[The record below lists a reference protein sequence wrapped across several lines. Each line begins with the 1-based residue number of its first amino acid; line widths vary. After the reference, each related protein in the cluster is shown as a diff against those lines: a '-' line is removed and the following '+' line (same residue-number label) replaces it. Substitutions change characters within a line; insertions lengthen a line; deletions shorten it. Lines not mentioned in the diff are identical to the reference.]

1 MGDNRGRR
9 AHSNR
14 SIREGGDEKIRTSV
28 GSAARR
34 AGDTGGGGGR
44 PPCGLLLSNAG
55 HYQTYGARTIKL
67 PEVTRETRLAFI
79 IGITKK
85 SLSRPYPPR
94 IAIFAKGDKAQKLII
109 VALENHYID
118 TLYRARALLA
128 MLTSMTR
135 TTPFIVDLGLADY
148 LTFFDLAKLLGFE
161 QITISDGDKF
171 THQVILQ

>member
-1 MGDNRGRR
+1 MRKFGL
-9 AHSNR
+9 AW
-14 SIREGGDEKIRTSV
+14 TALLV
-28 GSAARR
+28 VLATPVAAAEDRH
-34 AGDTGGGGGR
+34 AGYYYSTPGTTE
-44 PPCGLLLSNAG
+44 
-55 HYQTYGARTIKL
+55 TYGARTITL

-109 VALENHYID
+109 VALEDDYID

-128 MLTSMTR
+128 MLTSVTR
-135 TTPFIVDLGLADY
+135 TTPFIVDLGLADI

-171 THQVILQ
+171 THQVTLQ